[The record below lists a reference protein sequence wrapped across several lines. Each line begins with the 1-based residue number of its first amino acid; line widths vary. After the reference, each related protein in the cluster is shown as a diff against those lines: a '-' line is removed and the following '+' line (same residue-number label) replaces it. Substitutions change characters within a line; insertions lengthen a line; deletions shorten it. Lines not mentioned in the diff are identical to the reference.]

1 MVVIWVAMEFFF
13 CFFLEFLEVF
23 LHLLSTLFVF
33 LPTVRRIEVFVI
45 REYISLHSTRWLS
58 KWSH

>member
-1 MVVIWVAMEFFF
+1 MIWVAMEFFF

-33 LPTVRRIEVFVI
+33 FAHGPAYRSVRYKGIHIVTL
-45 REYISLHSTRWLS
+45 YSLVE
-58 KWSH
+58 